1 MTGGRFSRW
10 LNQGAWAKGGEPMW
24 FYLWTEDEHGNPDIT
39 MKIPRDNSVTVGK
52 ALKLAARK
60 HLLAPSDFECSP
72 HKPWWWK

>member
-1 MTGGRFSRW
+1 
-10 LNQGAWAKGGEPMW
+10 MW